1 MAGDHAVRDEALG
14 SDLKPYLAVIGAAVL
29 FGATFV
35 VVKDAIEDV
44 DPYAFIAVR
53 FAIGSLVLAPIAA
66 RRPKAPGLAGAAL
79 IAGLALVAGYVF
91 QTVGLQY
98 TTGSVSAFLTYLL
111 VVFVPLLAWVM
122 TGHRPPL
129 RSLLAVAVCTGGL
142 LLLTGGPKGIGR
154 GELLTLGCA
163 IAFAA
168 HVLALSRYA
177 PRHDAIRL
185 NTAQLAVVAV
195 VCAAPGAL
203 GGGYHFTWPALA
215 AAAFCGIAASAIAL
229 GLQTWAQS
237 RLPPLRVS
245 LLLLIEPITAAILG
259 IFAGDGL
266 GLIAALGCAVILAG
280 IVLGETGAEP
290 D

>member
-1 MAGDHAVRDEALG
+1 MAGDHAVRDDALA
-14 SDLKPYLAVIGAAVL
+14 SDLKPYVAVIVAAVL

-35 VVKDAIEDV
+35 VVKDAIEEV

-66 RRPKAPGLAGAAL
+66 RRPGAPGLAGAGL
-79 IAGLALVAGYVF
+79 VAGLVLAAGYVF

-111 VVFVPLLAWVM
+111 VVFVPLLAWMM
-122 TGHRPPL
+122 TGHRPPY
-129 RSLLAVAVCTGGL
+129 RSLAAVAISTGGL
-142 LLLTGGPKGIGR
+142 LLLTGGPRGIGR

-177 PRHDAIRL
+177 PRYDAIRL
-185 NTAQLAVVAV
+185 NATQLAVVAAA
-195 VCAAPGAL
+195 CAIPGAL
-203 GGGYHFTWPALA
+203 GGGYSFPLTAFA
-215 AAAFCGIAASAIAL
+215 AAAFCGVAASAIAL

-245 LLLLIEPITAAILG
+245 LLLLLEPVTAAILG

-266 GLIAALGCAVILAG
+266 GLIAALGCAVILGG